1 MSDFRAGDH
10 RLTNPL
16 QPPRSYAS
24 EQGELLVPE
33 SRSTSG
39 VVSVLSSAERE
50 GRWQLPRRFRALA
63 VMGNIELD
71 LRAAE
76 IGYGLS
82 EIEAVAVLG
91 NIEITVSPRPTVSD
105 SLLAKLVAALP
116 DELNGERF
124 AAKFDSYGFS
134 RPG

>member
-16 QPPRSYAS
+16 EPRRSYAS

-91 NIEITVSPRPTVSD
+91 NIEITVSPRPTVGD